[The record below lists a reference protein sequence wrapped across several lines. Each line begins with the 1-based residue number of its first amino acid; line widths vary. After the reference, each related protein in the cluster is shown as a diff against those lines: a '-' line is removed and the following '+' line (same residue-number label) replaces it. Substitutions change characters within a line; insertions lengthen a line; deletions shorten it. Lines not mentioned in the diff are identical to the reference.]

1 MHADDTAPAL
11 DRHDQHL
18 LGLIMNLQGAA
29 MVQLG
34 KVTDPQSGELARDL
48 DAARFTIDLLEAVK
62 VKTAG
67 NLAPEIA
74 HHLERVVM
82 ELQLNYTDE
91 KRKDAVAPAAQT
103 EQAEQTEQADAT
115 DAPEAGADAE

>member
-1 MHADDTAPAL
+1 MHADDITPEL

-34 KVTDPQSGELARDL
+34 KVTDPHSGELARDVE
-48 DAARFTIDLLEAVK
+48 AARFTIDLLEAVK
-62 VKTAG
+62 VKTTG

-74 HHLERVVM
+74 RHLERVVM

-91 KRKDAVAPAAQT
+91 KRKDAAAQAAQT
-103 EQAEQTEQADAT
+103 DAA
-115 DAPEAGADAE
+115 DAPEAGADAD

>member
-1 MHADDTAPAL
+1 MHADDPRPEL

-34 KVTDPQSGELARDL
+34 KVTDPHSGDLARDL
-48 DAARFTIDLLEAVK
+48 EAAHFTIDLLEAVK

-67 NLAPEIA
+67 NLAPEIGT
-74 HHLERVVM
+74 HLERVVM

-91 KRKDAVAPAAQT
+91 RRKEAAAPAADK
-103 EQAEQTEQADAT
+103 EGPEAEDADA
-115 DAPEAGADAE
+115 PDAERDDG

>member
-1 MHADDTAPAL
+1 MHDDAPAL

-18 LGLIMNLQGAA
+18 IGLVMNLQTAA

-34 KVTDPQSGELARDL
+34 KVTDPHSGELARDL
-48 DAARFTIDLLEAVK
+48 DAAHFTIDLLEALK

-67 NLAPEIA
+67 NLAPELA
-74 HHLERVVM
+74 AHLERVVM

-91 KRKDAVAPAAQT
+91 KRKDAAASAAPPDRDQAA
-103 EQAEQTEQADAT
+103 
-115 DAPEAGADAE
+115 APEAGADEG